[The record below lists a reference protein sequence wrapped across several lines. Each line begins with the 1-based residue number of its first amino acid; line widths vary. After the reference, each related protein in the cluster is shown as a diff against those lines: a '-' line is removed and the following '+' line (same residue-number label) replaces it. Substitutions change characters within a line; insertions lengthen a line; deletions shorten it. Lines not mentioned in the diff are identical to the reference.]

1 MIISEDKKERIYQI
15 IFQSYNFLRQ
25 FTLYDSIL
33 FKFNINKYK
42 LINLNLF
49 PKINKRLINK
59 NNNESETNNLLK
71 NFCSKLL
78 FLDNLYGRN
87 NIIVKDLS
95 YMFYGC

>member
-33 FKFNINKYK
+33 CKFNINEYK

-59 NNNESETNNLLK
+59 NNNESETNNLLE
-71 NFCSKLL
+71 NICSKLL